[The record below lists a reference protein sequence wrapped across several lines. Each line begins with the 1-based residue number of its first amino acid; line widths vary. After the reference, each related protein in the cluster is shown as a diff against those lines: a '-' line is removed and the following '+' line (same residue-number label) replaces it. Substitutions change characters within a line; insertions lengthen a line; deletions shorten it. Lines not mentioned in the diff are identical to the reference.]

1 MFRDIGCC
9 RLMTAMLKRPEVGHD
24 LAAAARNQFLHAA
37 ELAESG
43 F

>member
-1 MFRDIGCC
+1 VFRDIGCC
-9 RLMTAMLKRPEVGHD
+9 RLMTVMLRPEVGHD
-24 LAAAARNQFLHAA
+24 LAAAVRNQFLHVA